1 MAKTVTLKATN
12 FNQAGKKVEAVL
24 KTVASTSAIIEALE
38 KAADATEDKKAARA
52 LTSQA
57 NKLTKLVERQEKTIA
72 DLQSKLVV
80 EGEEA
85 PAKAKAP
92 AKGKAKAKAE
102 KAPAKGKGKA
112 KAKAEKPAAKTKAT
126 KAKGKAKA
134 KAEKPAAKTKAKGKA
149 KAKAT
154 AKPARKPRSKKSA
167 TKGEFDFEA

>member
-38 KAADATEDKKAARA
+38 KAADATEDKKATRA
-52 LTSQA
+52 FTSQA
-57 NKLTKLVERQEKTIA
+57 NKLTKLVERQEKAIA
-72 DLQSKLVV
+72 DLQGKLVV

-85 PAKAKAP
+85 PAKAEKAP
-92 AKGKAKAKAE
+92 AKAKGKAKA
-102 KAPAKGKGKA
+102 KA

-154 AKPARKPRSKKSA
+154 AKPARKPRSKKTA
-167 TKGEFDFEA
+167 PKGEFDFEA

>member
-24 KTVASTSAIIEALE
+24 KTVASTGAIIEALE

-57 NKLTKLVERQEKTIA
+57 NKLTKLVERQEKAIA

-92 AKGKAKAKAE
+92 AKGKAKAE

-112 KAKAEKPAAKTKAT
+112 KAKAEKPAAKAKAT
-126 KAKGKAKA
+126 KAKGKAKAKA

>member
-38 KAADATEDKKAARA
+38 KAADATEDKKATRA
-52 LTSQA
+52 FTSQA
-57 NKLTKLVERQEKTIA
+57 NKLTKLVERQEKAIA
-72 DLQSKLVV
+72 DLQGKLVV

-85 PAKAKAP
+85 PAKAK
-92 AKGKAKAKAE
+92 GKAKAE
-102 KAPAKGKGKA
+102 KAPAKAKGKAKA

-154 AKPARKPRSKKSA
+154 AKPARKPRSKKTA
-167 TKGEFDFEA
+167 PKGEFDFEA